1 MSVRRKPHKASPVLP
16 TILIYSSFYSQGEGL
31 LQSSRFNKGTAFSEE
46 ERTTFKLHGLLPP
59 NRQSLD
65 EQVKRAYQQY
75 SSRQDDLAKN
85 TFLASMKAQ
94 NEVLYYR
101 VCGPPHLW
109 NLIWEACIDEDLSF
123 YKHISKR
130 CSALSIHRLKA
141 TQSRIIL
148 GCSENQ
154 KGVSSISKTKI

>member
-1 MSVRRKPHKASPVLP
+1 L
-16 TILIYSSFYSQGEGL
+16 
-31 LQSSRFNKGTAFSEE
+31 SRFNKGTAFSEE

-59 NRQSLD
+59 NHQSLD

-101 VCGPPHLW
+101 VCDHSFDRY
-109 NLIWEACIDEDLSF
+109 NSIWQLSADKDLSF
-123 YKHISKR
+123 YKPTSRR
-130 CSALSIHRLKA
+130 CLVLSIHRLKA
-141 TQSRIIL
+141 MRSRIIP

-154 KGVSSISKTKI
+154 KDVSSTSKTKA